1 MLYKN
6 YKPCAI
12 ISYDT
17 VTCTDLTYYM
27 LEENVNLI
35 RISPEDF
42 IQNPTNEYQYINLVV
57 NDMKLREV
65 ITNKLDSNGLD
76 RFSFV
81 HPKSNVDVNIGPT
94 GILIYPHVIVYPNVK
109 INNDVIIHANT
120 LIAHFSELGQGTY
133 VSGSVTI
140 GGNTKIGNYCSIGI
154 SATIIDK
161 LTISSYVK
169 IGPATLIRKNII
181 SRGTYASP
189 KIVKKLKNEN

>member
-6 YKPCAI
+6 YKPCAV

-17 VTCTDLTYYM
+17 VTCNDLTYYM
-27 LEENVNLI
+27 SKENVNLI

-42 IQNPTNEYQYINLVV
+42 LQTPTDEYQYINLVI
-57 NDMKLREV
+57 NDMKLRET
-65 ITNKLDSNGLD
+65 ITDKLDNNNLD

-81 HPKSNVDVNIGPT
+81 HPSAAVDVDVGPT
-94 GILIYPHVIVYPNVK
+94 GLLIYPHVVVYPNVK
-109 INNDVIIHANT
+109 INNDIIIHANT
-120 LIAHFSELGQGTY
+120 LIAHFSELGKGTY

-154 SATIIDK
+154 SATIVDK
-161 LTISSYVK
+161 LTISPYVR

-181 SRGTYASP
+181 SPGTYASP
-189 KIVKKLKNEN
+189 KTVKKLKNEN